1 MFLWMVRVEN
11 DPCRATPAQERCVWS
26 GVWLHLV
33 QGDGALSLS
42 QAFSEYR
49 AGGRRSSTST
59 AECWLMDYGV

>member
-1 MFLWMVRVEN
+1 M
-11 DPCRATPAQERCVWS
+11 WS

-42 QAFSEYR
+42 QAFSECR

-59 AECWLMDYGV
+59 AERWLMNYSLILLFIILNMLKIFHHKT